1 MLIFGSLLKCEC
13 HSVSA
18 MNPMSMQN
26 LVTLA
31 AMTGGN
37 GANLQV
43 SPTGKFI
50 IVVCNWAGNMHTLVT
65 NPKCLQEASTVIL
78 VYKESIIVTLFA
90 CMHDYHCPF

>member
-1 MLIFGSLLKCEC
+1 
-13 HSVSA
+13 

-43 SPTGKFI
+43 SPTGKY
-50 IVVCNWAGNMHTLVT
+50 VT
-65 NPKCLQEASTVIL
+65 DFSVKFQIFMYTHIKTKWSIQEA
-78 VYKESIIVTLFA
+78 FQ
-90 CMHDYHCPF
+90 

>member
-1 MLIFGSLLKCEC
+1 
-13 HSVSA
+13 

-43 SPTGKFI
+43 SPTGKY
-50 IVVCNWAGNMHTLVT
+50 NWLL
-65 NPKCLQEASTVIL
+65 CQASN
-78 VYKESIIVTLFA
+78 VYVYT
-90 CMHDYHCPF
+90 HYN

>member
-1 MLIFGSLLKCEC
+1 
-13 HSVSA
+13 

-50 IVVCNWAGNMHTLVT
+50 IVVC
-65 NPKCLQEASTVIL
+65 
-78 VYKESIIVTLFA
+78 
-90 CMHDYHCPF
+90 D